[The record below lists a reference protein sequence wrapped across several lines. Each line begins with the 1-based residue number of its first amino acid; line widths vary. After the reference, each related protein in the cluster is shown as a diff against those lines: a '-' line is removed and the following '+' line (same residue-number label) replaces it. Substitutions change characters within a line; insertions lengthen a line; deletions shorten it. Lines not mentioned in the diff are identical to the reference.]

1 MDNLQTTYSAVFGAI
16 VASKRKIQEKEQSEI
31 ANVLGI
37 SQASYSRLESGKS
50 SMSTDQIFLVAQA
63 LGETVSNL
71 MSEAESYI
79 TRLEN
84 KGYNVT
90 PQLRGID
97 NSGAGKVIAGAALG
111 ALFISL
117 LSNR

>member
-1 MDNLQTTYSAVFGAI
+1 ML
-16 VASKRKIQEKEQSEI
+16 EKEQLEI
-31 ANVLGI
+31 AIVLGI

-63 LGETVSNL
+63 LGEAVSDL
-71 MSEAESYI
+71 MREVESYI
-79 TRLEN
+79 TQLQL

-90 PQLRGID
+90 PQLRGVD
-97 NSGAGKVIAGAALG
+97 NSGAGKVVAGAALG
-111 ALFISL
+111 ALLISL